1 MLSYFL
7 KFKRNTENKI
17 ARASKTSNGKTMLL
31 SKCATC
37 DTKKSK
43 FIKKQEGSGILSS
56 LGLKTPL
63 TKIPLFGD
71 ILFQM
76 QFY

>member
-7 KFKRNTENKI
+7 KCKRNTENKI
-17 ARASKTSNGKTMLL
+17 PRASKTSNGKTMLL

-43 FIKKQEGSGILSS
+43 FIKKQEGRGILSS